1 MSPLDQV
8 ALRKLQD
15 AVFALS
21 AAKGA
26 LRIAAEYRRAI
37 DVDDAVARIAEAESG
52 VTGLV
57 ERVEENE
64 GR

>member
-15 AVFALS
+15 ALFALS

-26 LRIAAEYRRAI
+26 LRIAAEYSSAI
-37 DVDDAVARIAEAESG
+37 DVDDAVAGIEDAESE

-57 ERVEENE
+57 ERMEEND